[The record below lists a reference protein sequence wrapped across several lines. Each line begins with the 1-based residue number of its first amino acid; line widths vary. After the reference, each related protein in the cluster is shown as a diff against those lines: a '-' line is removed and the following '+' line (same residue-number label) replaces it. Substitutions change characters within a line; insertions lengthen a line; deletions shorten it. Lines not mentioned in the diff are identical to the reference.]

1 MSSAPEAAGGHRLVT
16 KTRPT
21 VDHRVLQTCQPQGDA
36 RASLWLMAVTA
47 EIERCI
53 DAEYRRLV
61 GVVSLITGSVPLA
74 EEAVQEAFA
83 RAWERAQR
91 GQRFEHLAG
100 WVATVA
106 LNHARS
112 SGRRSRTERR
122 IVDHLASAP
131 AVETGS
137 THEIQIVVRSAVD
150 GLAGRQR
157 DAVVLYYLLDID
169 VATVARLLGVS
180 DGTVKTALA
189 RARVKLARALGEQE
203 LEA

>member
-1 MSSAPEAAGGHRLVT
+1 
-16 KTRPT
+16 
-21 VDHRVLQTCQPQGDA
+21 
-36 RASLWLMAVTA
+36 MAVTA

-122 IVDHLASAP
+122 IVDHLAGAP